1 MSENEE
7 RYGAT
12 AKLFVYAVV
21 LYEADKEPRILRLFL
36 RQGPAEKHR
45 DWLSTN
51 GFDNCVLKV
60 ERVEVY

>member
-1 MSENEE
+1 MNENEE
-7 RYGAT
+7 RYGT

-36 RQGPAEKHR
+36 RRGSAEKYR
-45 DWLSTN
+45 DRRVADELN
-51 GFDNCVLKV
+51 NCVLKV